1 MTPDCR
7 VFEFLPHGTEFNSPV
22 QIEAS
27 YKGAD
32 LMDVNESK
40 LRILY
45 FSEENRLWKFIGGR
59 VDMKNK
65 KGDNIFESFFTIC
78 SCMEP

>member
-1 MTPDCR
+1 VTPDCR

-27 YKGAD
+27 YKDAD
-32 LMDVNESK
+32 LTDVNESK

-45 FSEENRLWKFIGGR
+45 FNEENRLWKFIGGR
-59 VDMKNK
+59 VDMKK
-65 KGDNIFESFFTIC
+65 QKGDNIFESFFTIY